1 MLSMKKCVLQERR
14 TKAFVESTC
23 DLDSRKIVT
32 SALEFV
38 AMFFTGRHFCLY
50 CLVILSE
57 PGSWHSHP
65 RLRSGSDC
73 KEISVLFASSF
84 SISN

>member
-1 MLSMKKCVLQERR
+1 MLSMKKRVLQERR

-38 AMFFTGRHFCLY
+38 AMFFTGRHFCL
-50 CLVILSE
+50 
-57 PGSWHSHP
+57 
-65 RLRSGSDC
+65 
-73 KEISVLFASSF
+73 
-84 SISN
+84 